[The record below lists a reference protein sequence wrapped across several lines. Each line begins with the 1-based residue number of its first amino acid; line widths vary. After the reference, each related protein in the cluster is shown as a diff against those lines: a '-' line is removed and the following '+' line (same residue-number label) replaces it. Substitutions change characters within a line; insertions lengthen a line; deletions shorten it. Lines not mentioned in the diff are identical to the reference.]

1 MAKIIPGTLTSTGMD
16 MSFAQ
21 INIFHDDI
29 SITYLVPS
37 NAAAN
42 EVIKVAF
49 GEKRIMTELLTGLNQ
64 VLIANGRWFLRSLIF

>member
-1 MAKIIPGTLTSTGMD
+1 MD

-42 EVIKVAF
+42 EVIKAAF
-49 GEKRIMTELLTGLNQ
+49 GEKADYGRIRKNETNSRLSG
-64 VLIANGRWFLRSLIF
+64 